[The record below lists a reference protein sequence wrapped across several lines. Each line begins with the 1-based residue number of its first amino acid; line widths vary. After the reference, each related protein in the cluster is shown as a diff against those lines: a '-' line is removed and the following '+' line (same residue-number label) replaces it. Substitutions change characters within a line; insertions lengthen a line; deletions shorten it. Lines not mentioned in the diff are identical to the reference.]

1 MFSTLIDKT
10 RQRAVHVDV
19 QLAVYLPTHAAHDH
33 GPCWSRGDKLERS
46 TFVQL
51 VTQIST
57 DTTLTSSGTAT
68 YFYNGHVANCLV
80 AIVVLDQ

>member
-57 DTTLTSSGTAT
+57 DTTLELIPDC

-80 AIVVLDQ
+80 ATVVLDQ